1 MTTTS
6 TITTLFN
13 TSFKNLMNNPVFKL
27 ALLYLICIISHYA
40 SSHLYTTYCVE
51 ASWTGFML
59 SPLMTMSPHC
69 QALRWVIYN
78 GGYNINIMWFIL
90 GNWFLSRIRSTN
102 FRIFGEKK
110 KTFKTSYK
118 NKPGY
123 KLVLEKEDD
132 HVNNHEE
139 DNDVNNDEDEDDNDN
154 DNEE

>member
-1 MTTTS
+1 MQ
-6 TITTLFN
+6 ITNTLLP
-13 TSFKNLMNNPVFKL
+13 TSFKTLMSNPVFKL

-90 GNWFLSRIRSTN
+90 GNWFLSRIRTTN

-110 KTFKTSYK
+110 KTMKHPYA
-118 NKPGY
+118 NKAGY
-123 KLVLEKEDD
+123 KLVLEKEK
-132 HVNNHEE
+132 EKE
-139 DNDVNNDEDEDDNDN
+139 DISENEDPNEDYEDEDDD
-154 DNEE
+154 DYDEE